1 MPIGELCN
9 RDVVIVYKAE
19 NAVEAAKLMRQYHVG
34 DVVVVTD
41 KDDKKV
47 PVGILTD
54 RDIVI
59 ELVAEQVD
67 PGSVSVGDVMS
78 DHLLIVSESDELLGT
93 IEQMRSKGVRRA
105 PVVSKEGELVG
116 ILTLDDLLDVLAEA
130 LNELVLLT
138 GREQRRERETRGQS
152 EKNRT

>member
-1 MPIGELCN
+1 MSIGEFCS
-9 RDVVIVYKAE
+9 RDVVTVHKGE
-19 NAVEAAKLMRQYHVG
+19 NTLEAAKPMRQYHVG

-41 KDDKKV
+41 KDDRKV

-67 PGSVSVGDVMS
+67 PESVSVGEVMS
-78 DHLLIVSESDELLGT
+78 DNLITISESDELLDT

-105 PVVSKEGELVG
+105 PVVSKEAELVG
-116 ILTLDDLLDVLAEA
+116 ILTLDDLLDLLAEA
-130 LNELVLLT
+130 LNGLVLLT
-138 GREQRRERETRGQS
+138 GREQQRERQTRG
-152 EKNRT
+152 